1 MAIEP
6 QLDLLIG
13 SVRITKHQL
22 DILLKIQ
29 ETRSQTQAA
38 HQLGI
43 SVPVLHRYIKNLEK
57 KLGYSLLITTPNGSR
72 LTAEGKKIVRE
83 YRRYQKILE
92 QPQFPIVGCT
102 LVTQELVLK
111 AVSELERHGY
121 NFDVII
127 SDDIQNRKLATLGHL
142 DLVLFDDP
150 QNVYEFED
158 KGEHFD
164 IFEDTL
170 VHIQRGSQ
178 YLKFRYGA
186 QRIGFKYLD
195 LKGIDYEIIS
205 RVSDIKELIGSKY
218 SFFINKSLAK
228 HENYRLDTT
237 GDIKK
242 FQHMI
247 MALKLREEEGITKLV
262 KTLNKFGSNY

>member
-1 MAIEP
+1 MEIEP

-22 DILLKIQ
+22 DILLKIH

-43 SVPVLHRYIKNLEK
+43 SVPVLHRYIKNLET

-72 LTAEGKKIVRE
+72 LTTKAKKIVRE

-92 QPQFPIVGCT
+92 RPSFPIVGCT
-102 LVTQELVLK
+102 LVTQDLVLK
-111 AVSELERHGY
+111 AVSELEWQGY

-170 VHIQRGSQ
+170 VHIPRGKR

-195 LKGIDYEIIS
+195 LKGIDYTIQAQ
-205 RVSDIKELIGSKY
+205 VSDIRELLDSDL
-218 SFFINKSLAK
+218 SFFINKSLAARANFQL
-228 HENYRLDTT
+228 EVSE
-237 GDIKK
+237 DIAK
-242 FQHMI
+242 FKHMI
-247 MALKLREEEGITKLV
+247 MALMLSERAEILKLV
-262 KTLNKFGSNY
+262 ETLRN